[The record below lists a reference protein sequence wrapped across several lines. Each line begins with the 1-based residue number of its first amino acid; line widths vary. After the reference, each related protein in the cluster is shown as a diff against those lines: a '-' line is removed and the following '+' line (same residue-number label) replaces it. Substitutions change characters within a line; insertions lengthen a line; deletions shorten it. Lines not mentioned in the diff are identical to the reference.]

1 MTFEGDREAR
11 FEEPD
16 FDPDAYLASVVDL
29 GSKPPPESAPFAF
42 AASARD
48 AFAAARDR
56 LGSHAAAAARRAAD
70 LAAVA
75 SAENDVFL
83 SRVGDV
89 ATGRGVRLR
98 GT

>member
-11 FEEPD
+11 FEDPD

-48 AFAAARDR
+48 AFAAARAT
-56 LGSHAAAAARRAAD
+56 GSGRTPLPPRAARPISRRSRRPRTTFSCR
-70 LAAVA
+70 A
-75 SAENDVFL
+75 SAT
-83 SRVGDV
+83 SRR
-89 ATGRGVRLR
+89 TP
-98 GT
+98 